1 MLSVTSCGSIYPS
14 LSHQCTILYL
24 HKKEECVCACVS
36 VTRRSIGSALSVL
49 AGGGGDGVAEHLL
62 Q

>member
-1 MLSVTSCGSIYPS
+1 M
-14 LSHQCTILYL
+14 
-24 HKKEECVCACVS
+24 CACVS

>member
-1 MLSVTSCGSIYPS
+1 M
-14 LSHQCTILYL
+14 
-24 HKKEECVCACVS
+24 CACVS

-49 AGGGGDGVAEHLL
+49 AGGGGGGGGVAEHLL